1 MERFVMRY
9 ASLPVSDILILI
21 YDNNFS
27 EVYKNLILLQYSSL
41 PFVFYNNVKF
51 NYEESFVTS

>member
-1 MERFVMRY
+1 MRY

-51 NYEESFVTS
+51 NYEKSFVTS